1 MVSQKAQNT
10 LAEAQAYQQQV
21 QGLMLQKENIT
32 LQLSEIKKAL
42 EELGKTTESE
52 IFKMSGPILIKST
65 KNSVKKELAE
75 KESLLSLRMKTLE
88 KTEKNASSKYFYRA
102 NYFCSKDKTSK
113 FAL

>member
-88 KTEKNASSKYFYRA
+88 KTEKNAREKLLEL
-102 NYFCSKDKTSK
+102 KDKLSK
-113 FAL
+113 EMSGE

>member
-32 LQLSEIKKAL
+32 LQLAEIKKAL

-65 KNSVKKELAE
+65 KNSVKKELSE
-75 KESLLSLRMKTLE
+75 KESILSLRMKTLE
-88 KTEKNASSKYFYRA
+88 KTEKKAREKLLELKGKLSKEM
-102 NYFCSKDKTSK
+102 SGE
-113 FAL
+113 